1 MGVSAEAL
9 GADPEEEGSASE
21 IPALAKIYIGA
32 RSNKTIKLG
41 SNKMSIDQRFSSTI
55 REKNFNEERFTP
67 MAEKQSILGRITQL
81 AKANINALLDKA
93 EDPQKM
99 LDQMVR
105 DYTNSI
111 AEAEDAVTVTIGNLR
126 LAEADYNEDLQ
137 AAKEWGQK
145 AAAAVAKA
153 KELTASGNA
162 EAAERFNNLAKVALE
177 RQIQAEKEVKEAEP
191 IITSQREVVTKLKD
205 GLNVMRG
212 KLSDLKTKRDQ
223 LVARQKSAEAQN
235 QVQDAIS
242 AINVLDP
249 TSELG
254 RFEDK
259 VRRTEALAAGKAE
272 VAASSLEDQ
281 FDQLMAG
288 EDTTEIEARL
298 AALQAGEA
306 PAQIEGK
313 DFTAY

>member
-1 MGVSAEAL
+1 
-9 GADPEEEGSASE
+9 
-21 IPALAKIYIGA
+21 
-32 RSNKTIKLG
+32 
-41 SNKMSIDQRFSSTI
+41 
-55 REKNFNEERFTP
+55 
-67 MAEKQSILGRITQL
+67 MAEKQSILGRIAQL

-111 AEAEDAVTVTIGNLR
+111 AEAEDAVAVTVGNLR
-126 LAEADYNEDLQ
+126 LAEADYNEDVQ
-137 AAKEWGQK
+137 SAKEWGQK

-153 KELTASGNA
+153 KELTAAGNA

-177 RQIQAEKEVKEAEP
+177 RQIQAEKEMKEAEP
-191 IITSQREVVTKLKD
+191 IISSQQDVVNKLKD
-205 GLNVMRG
+205 GLNVMRT
-212 KLSDLKTKRDQ
+212 KLADLKNKRDQ

-235 QVQDAIS
+235 QVQDAIAS
-242 AINVLDP
+242 INVLDP

-272 VAASSLEDQ
+272 VAASSLDEQ
-281 FDQLMAG
+281 FAQLTAS
-288 EDTTEIEARL
+288 EDTAEIEARL

-313 DFTAY
+313 EFTAY

>member
-1 MGVSAEAL
+1 
-9 GADPEEEGSASE
+9 
-21 IPALAKIYIGA
+21 
-32 RSNKTIKLG
+32 
-41 SNKMSIDQRFSSTI
+41 
-55 REKNFNEERFTP
+55 